1 MNEMSMKQRW
11 IDTDRRKLKYVEK
24 SLSQYHFVHHKS
36 HRDWIAIELDP
47 VWCQARDWPPK
58 TNIATENLL
67 CTRNTTKMPSYFNVQ
82 ESTYTVSA
90 G

>member
-24 SLSQYHFVHHKS
+24 SLSQYFFVHHKS

-47 VWCQARDWPPK
+47 VWCQARD
-58 TNIATENLL
+58 
-67 CTRNTTKMPSYFNVQ
+67 
-82 ESTYTVSA
+82 
-90 G
+90 